1 MVRLEELGGR
11 RDRGEFEKGAGIV
24 RAALARAGCQSDVWR
39 AHEVGSFTFMHS
51 NQQLA
56 ARVQRMQRLGQRAAE
71 SRFVVRLEEC
81 GGRRGRGEFEKE
93 YWNRT
98 ACEVPNRCMEGTRGE
113 LIRLRAF
120 KPAEM

>member
-1 MVRLEELGGR
+1 M
-11 RDRGEFEKGAGIV
+11 
-24 RAALARAGCQSDVWR
+24 

-56 ARVQRMQRLGQRAAE
+56 VRVQRMQRLGQRAAE
-71 SRFVVRLEEC
+71 SRFVVRLEEW
-81 GGRRGRGEFEKE
+81 GGRRGRGEFEKG

-98 ACEVPNRCMEGTRGE
+98 GGPSSCEVPNRCMEGTRGE